1 MRDIGW
7 VVRWLDEGVFPVRA
21 LLSLVGGSGHR
32 QAPDFAFGLQRLC
45 SVLDFT
51 FFTFFMPFQARPWIA
66 ERRTTKNGLVR
77 GVGGDVLRPCSPF
90 VGVYT
95 YVCVSV

>member
-7 VVRWLDEGVFPVRA
+7 VVCWLGEGVFPVRA

-32 QAPDFAFGLQRLC
+32 QAPDFVFGLQRLC
-45 SVLDFT
+45 T

-66 ERRTTKNGLVR
+66 ERRTKKSG
-77 GVGGDVLRPCSPF
+77 
-90 VGVYT
+90 
-95 YVCVSV
+95 